1 MVDFNFRKLPFMGGT
16 ARQVSE
22 VVNNLV
28 EGKINA
34 TGSVTLTNS
43 ATSTTV
49 TDLRASADSVIIFM
63 PKSSASATELYG
75 GTMYVSA
82 QAKQSFTIT
91 HDNNSNSRN
100 FSYIIIG

>member
-1 MVDFNFRKLPFMGGT
+1 MTNFNFRKLPFIGGT
-16 ARQVSE
+16 PRQISE

-49 TDLRASADSVIIFM
+49 SDQRASADSVIIFM
-63 PKSSASATELYG
+63 PKSSASASELYG

-91 HDNNSNSRN
+91 HANNSNSRN